1 MVPLARAA
9 ARRVLDAA
17 GAPARRRLK
26 SIRDDATR
34 RGAVDITHIARAS
47 SLACRCRRI
56 RDRRRACGPMRVA
69 LTALTALAARAAR
82 TAGHGR
88 NSPRI
93 GACRRIA
100 DAIGEYAPA
109 RQGGARRGGR
119 RAARNAAARQ
129 GARGT
134 GCRRK
139 LRRCNARAFRRRA
152 AARVDSVVKKSAR
165 RGTEH
170 QNVRRCMNG
179 SGYLDDL
186 DDSDDMR
193 ERVAVA
199 QCSLHV
205 MPPRRLS
212 QTSVFGGRLG

>member
-56 RDRRRACGPMRVA
+56 RDGRRACGPMRV
-69 LTALTALAARAAR
+69 ALTALAARAAR

-93 GACRRIA
+93 GARRRVA
-100 DAIGEYAPA
+100 GAIGEYAPA
-109 RQGGARRGGR
+109 RQDGARRGER
-119 RAARNAAARQ
+119 RAARNAAAWQ

-152 AARVDSVVKKSAR
+152 AARMDSVVKKSAR

>member
-26 SIRDDATR
+26 SIRDHATR

-109 RQGGARRGGR
+109 RQGGARRDTPRRGKALAEPVAGASFAAATRGHFAAVLRHAWILLSKRVPAGGR
-119 RAARNAAARQ
+119 S
-129 GARGT
+129 T
-134 GCRRK
+134 K
-139 LRRCNARAFRRRA
+139 TF
-152 AARVDSVVKKSAR
+152 
-165 RGTEH
+165 
-170 QNVRRCMNG
+170 
-179 SGYLDDL
+179 
-186 DDSDDMR
+186 
-193 ERVAVA
+193 AVA
-199 QCSLHV
+199 
-205 MPPRRLS
+205 
-212 QTSVFGGRLG
+212 